1 MYAAMESQEEKYMEV
16 LLASS
21 GSEHSS
27 VIVATEISEIDHQV
41 LAKSQLFS
49 TRDQRANRI
58 SKKQYTSNNIHLTRY
73 NKYTSIVVN
82 EWEESR

>member
-1 MYAAMESQEEKYMEV
+1 MGV

-58 SKKQYTSNNIHLTRY
+58 SKKQYTSTHY

>member
-1 MYAAMESQEEKYMEV
+1 MEV

-49 TRDQRANRI
+49 TRTKGPTASQRND
-58 SKKQYTSNNIHLTRY
+58 IHLTHY